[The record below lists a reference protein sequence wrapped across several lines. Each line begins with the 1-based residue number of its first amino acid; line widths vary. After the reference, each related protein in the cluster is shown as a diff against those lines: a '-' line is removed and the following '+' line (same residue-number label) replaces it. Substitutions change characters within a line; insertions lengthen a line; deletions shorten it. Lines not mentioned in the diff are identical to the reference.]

1 MEQVSQ
7 TRSLILDALLTPPP
21 TRQQTPV
28 SLLPPAASVQNG
40 HLKTIPSWAVVF
52 IQLSITMPLYI
63 FAFWLVIEAIKASG
77 DIVIATIDYLA
88 FQP

>member
-7 TRSLILDALLTPPP
+7 TRLLIPDTLLTPPP
-21 TRQQTPV
+21 TRQQTPE
-28 SLLPPAASVQNG
+28 SQTLLSSPNRR
-40 HLKTIPSWAVVF
+40 LKTIPSWAVVV

-63 FAFWLVIEAIKASG
+63 FAFWLVIEGIKASG
-77 DIVIATIDYLA
+77 DIVITTIDYLA